1 MRIIIPGPPGT
12 GKTHHL
18 INHYL
23 TKELVEH
30 KTIPER
36 IAFIS
41 FSNAAA
47 DTARQRAEELFPGKD
62 FKYFTTMHSLGA
74 RELKINTKEKLL
86 QGSKWNSF
94 KNFSV
99 VCKNMSFETY
109 LGDSGIPQYEDNHMK
124 IINYARSKKLTILD
138 AAVEL
143 DLHQYVDIWLTEQ
156 IDQDLKSYKEQTK
169 MIEFSDMIDEFIEKD
184 KCPSLDAVFLDEA
197 QDLSPSQW
205 DMFFYIESRC
215 ERSYI
220 AGDDDQTIY
229 TFQGADP
236 DIFINLKGTYDAR
249 VKSRRVPKKIYDV
262 AVSILSQI
270 ETRLLKKWEPKEEE
284 GNVYNN
290 IFLEDIDFSKGKWFV
305 LTRTNN
311 ELKPIAEHLESIH
324 MRFDSKV
331 NNLLSK
337 KLLDAYRI
345 WVRLNDGATVSSEE
359 ALKIYDYLN
368 YNKKQVKRGYSQG
381 QTLTKVEY
389 VNLEDLV
396 ANHGLLVTGSWE
408 LLHIEEASKV
418 YIKGLIEQGEDLFKD
433 ARIRLSTIHRAKG
446 DEEDNVV
453 LFTDLR
459 KIIYEQAKKNPDP
472 EHRLFFVGVTR
483 AKHNLYIMAPT
494 EEYYYTIGDPI
505 I

>member
-1 MRIIIPGPPGT
+1 VSIPRRG
-12 GKTHHL
+12 
-18 INHYL
+18 
-23 TKELVEH
+23 
-30 KTIPER
+30 
-36 IAFIS
+36 
-41 FSNAAA
+41 
-47 DTARQRAEELFPGKD
+47 
-62 FKYFTTMHSLGA
+62 
-74 RELKINTKEKLL
+74 
-86 QGSKWNSF
+86 
-94 KNFSV
+94 
-99 VCKNMSFETY
+99 
-109 LGDSGIPQYEDNHMK
+109 
-124 IINYARSKKLTILD
+124 
-138 AAVEL
+138 
-143 DLHQYVDIWLTEQ
+143 
-156 IDQDLKSYKEQTK
+156 
-169 MIEFSDMIDEFIEKD
+169 
-184 KCPSLDAVFLDEA
+184 FLDEA

-270 ETRLLKKWEPKEEE
+270 ETRLPKKWEPKEEE

-368 YNKKQVKRGYSQG
+368 YTKKQVKRGFSQG
-381 QTLTKVEY
+381 QTLAKVEY